1 MVTAIVKT
9 IIRLTMACSG
19 RRCAPPLMPSVM
31 PIRRDNLKYL
41 LIISHDDFFTPTET
55 LLQDIG
61 AWIKETEHR
70 GVRVYG
76 NPLRPAGDAMTVR
89 VREGKIV
96 LKKGPFAKSKEKMCA
111 YELIECSS
119 PEEAIEVA
127 SMHPMAKTATIGVRP
142 IWNELAG
149 Q

>member
-1 MVTAIVKT
+1 
-9 IIRLTMACSG
+9 
-19 RRCAPPLMPSVM
+19 M
-31 PIRRDNLKYL
+31 PIRRNDMKYL

-61 AWIKETEHR
+61 AWIKEMERR

-76 NPLRPAGDAMTVR
+76 NPLRPAGDAITVR
-89 VREGKIV
+89 VREGKVV
-96 LKKGPFAKSKEKMCA
+96 LKKGPFANSKEKMCA
-111 YELIECSS
+111 YELIECSGN
-119 PEEAIEVA
+119 EEAIEVA
-127 SMHPMAKTATIGVRP
+127 SQHPMAKAATIEVRP